1 MRLTSGKRH
10 LIFIACY
17 LLNLFVSAEQFNV
30 ILPQEGHAPYSFVKN
45 SPVRGIFLDI
55 LDEISI
61 ITQDTYIANYYPAA
75 RTMMVFGQGEADIEP
90 GVNPNWRQK
99 WHDISLY
106 SVPFGFSTDVV
117 FFRKG
122 ETITVDTVDDLTEK
136 HIVTIRGYIYPTYQQ
151 AFSDNIIYRYD
162 VNHELQLMKFLLKA
176 NRGADAGF
184 INRNILL
191 FYMKEYNME
200 FDIGNII
207 DQVPVM
213 FRFHRNKKYA
223 LEKFNKALT
232 RLVENGTV
240 AAIFKKYH

>member
-1 MRLTSGKRH
+1 
-10 LIFIACY
+10 
-17 LLNLFVSAEQFNV
+17 
-30 ILPQEGHAPYSFVKN
+30 
-45 SPVRGIFLDI
+45 
-55 LDEISI
+55 
-61 ITQDTYIANYYPAA
+61 
-75 RTMMVFGQGEADIEP
+75 
-90 GVNPNWRQK
+90 
-99 WHDISLY
+99 
-106 SVPFGFSTDVV
+106 
-117 FFRKG
+117 
-122 ETITVDTVDDLTEK
+122 
-136 HIVTIRGYIYPTYQQ
+136 
-151 AFSDNIIYRYD
+151 
-162 VNHELQLMKFLLKA
+162 MKFLLKA